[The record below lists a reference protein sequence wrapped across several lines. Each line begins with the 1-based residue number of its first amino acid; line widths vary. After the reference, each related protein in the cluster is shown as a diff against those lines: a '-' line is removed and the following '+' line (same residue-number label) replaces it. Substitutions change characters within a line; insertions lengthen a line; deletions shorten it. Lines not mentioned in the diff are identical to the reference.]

1 MGKYSDYQQYMKRY
15 QNEHGEIGSASDAK
29 TKAQLDKWYAG
40 ANENLQAYVPDAYS
54 NYAKHDIDKKYETR
68 LAELEGLGGTTT
80 GGPLEATNLDELKT
94 RISKFSN
101 TFLAKSDAEPDVAQS
116 QVASL
121 QMYADQMK
129 ADPAACAGMALLGVS
144 FASLVFF
151 AVRHR
156 RTVQTPVIML
166 G

>member
-1 MGKYSDYQQYMKRY
+1 MG
-15 QNEHGEIGSASDAK
+15 IGSASDAK

-54 NYAKHDIDKKYETR
+54 KYAKHDIDKKYETR
-68 LAELEGLGGTTT
+68 LAELEGVGGTDDGTTT
-80 GGPLEATNLDELKT
+80 GGPFEATNLDEEKT
-94 RISKFSN
+94 PIAKSAK
-101 TFLAKSDAEPDVAQS
+101 TFLAKKADAVSEVAQS

-121 QMYADQMK
+121 QMYTDQMK
-129 ADPAACAGMALLGVS
+129 ADPAACAGMALLGAT

-156 RTVQTPVIML
+156 RTVQTPSIML